1 MKNKINHLLIVT
13 MFALLHASGY
23 SQSKE
28 VTGAVTDPAK
38 LSIPGVNVLVKG
50 TNRGTSTDFDGRYKI
65 AVSPGETLVFSF
77 VGFVSKELKV
87 GTSNN
92 YDISLDNESSNLNE
106 VVVIGYGTQKKKL
119 TSGAISGI
127 KTENFTDRP
136 ISRVDQGMIGQIAGV
151 RVKQTTGL
159 PGQPF
164 SIEIRG
170 AGSITAGNEPLYVVD
185 GFPISTEGTNV
196 NGGFSNG
203 SPLDNMNPNDI
214 ASIEVLKD
222 AAASSIYGS
231 RAANGV
237 VLITTKKGKKGKAKF
252 TFNTYGGI
260 NKEANRV
267 DMLSAEGWIKRAK
280 TMIDTQWVG
289 SGIAGASASQTNA
302 ERIAAYNSVNPTAP
316 LNTTNNR
323 YYTYLYDERWD
334 MPGHPGL
341 DYIDWQDKVFR
352 TGEFSNYQFSAS
364 GATDVVNY
372 YVSANY
378 QKNTGYIVGT
388 DYTLFS
394 ARANI
399 DVKLSDSFKIGINL
413 APSYSEKNDP
423 GVEGK
428 DNTLF
433 KALTATPVFESAV
446 NAAGEKYTTRYA
458 WGSSTTNMLNAL
470 AKKGKNSMYRN
481 IVSTYA
487 DYKFANAFTLKS
499 TINFDNSDNVFESYT
514 PNDVQASIRGAY
526 NTYRRLN
533 IVNENTLNY
542 NKSVGNHSFNVLLG
556 ESFSSYKITRSSLA
570 SGGLYS
576 SSTIETLPTGSL
588 GSTNAEKNTLLSYFS
603 RFQYDYKEKY
613 MLSASVRSDGS
624 SKFGSDKRWGTFY
637 SLSLGWRVKQ
647 ESFLQNVDW
656 LTELKLRAS
665 TGTNGSNNIGS
676 YSSFSTLG
684 QFNYSVGG
692 AVGIGQGVN
701 SIGNPSL
708 HWEESKSVDFGLDL
722 SILKNRI
729 SATFDV
735 YRKTNSDLLLRLPVP
750 AASGFTSYLTNVGA
764 VQNQG
769 WEFELN
775 TVNFKTDN
783 FEWRTSA
790 NISHN
795 ENKVIALGPD
805 QTKIEIS
812 NSFDGG
818 TPFIKLEVGK
828 PMYTIFGLQQNG
840 VITQADLDAAA
851 AETAADP
858 SIPLPTTIGGNKWV
872 LGDPRYI
879 DQNGD
884 KKINSEDRVDLG
896 NPTPKYTWGV
906 TNSFKYKDLD
916 LSVLVQGQN
925 GGTVYGLTG
934 RAIDRTG
941 MGSVE
946 NALNVDPAVRGNWKT
961 SFGYQANSDW
971 LYKSDYVSIRSISI
985 GYNLRE
991 AVKNIKRIDNMRL
1004 YVTGE
1009 NWFYWNKYKVGFNP
1023 EAVNTSGSSNN
1034 DFAVPVDY
1042 GGAPLAK
1049 SIVLGLN
1056 INFN

>member
-1 MKNKINHLLIVT
+1 MKKKINLLLAIA
-13 MFALLHASGY
+13 MFVLLQASGY
-23 SQSKE
+23 SQNKQ

-50 TNRGTSTDFDGRYKI
+50 TNRGTSTDFDGQYKI
-65 AVSPGETLVFSF
+65 SASPGETLVFSF
-77 VGFVSKELKV
+77 VGFVSKEVKI
-87 GTSNN
+87 GASNSYN
-92 YDISLDNESSNLNE
+92 VSLENESSNLNE

-127 KTENFTDRP
+127 KTENFTERP

-222 AAASSIYGS
+222 AAAASIYGS

-302 ERIAAYNSVNPTAP
+302 ERIAAYNSINPTAP

-334 MPGHPGL
+334 IPGHPGL

-352 TGEFSNYQFSAS
+352 TGEFSNYQLSAS

-399 DVKLSDSFKIGINL
+399 DFKLSDSFKIGINF

-470 AKKGKNSMYRN
+470 ARTGKNSMYRN
-481 IVSTYA
+481 LVSTYA

-499 TINFDNSDNVFESYT
+499 TINFDNSDNTFESYT
-514 PNDVQASIRGAY
+514 PNDVQASIRGVY

-533 IVNENTLNY
+533 IVNENTLTY
-542 NKSVGNHSFNVLLG
+542 NKSVGNHNFNVLLG
-556 ESFSSYKITRSSLA
+556 ESFSSYKITKSSLS
-570 SGGLYS
+570 SGGLYNN
-576 SSTIETLPTGSL
+576 STTETLPTGSL

-603 RFQYDYKEKY
+603 RLQYDFKERY
-613 MLSASVRSDGS
+613 LFSASIRSDGS
-624 SKFGSDKRWGTFY
+624 SKFGSEKRWGTFY

-656 LTELKLRAS
+656 LNEFKLRAS

-676 YSSFSTLG
+676 YSSYSTLASY
-684 QFNYSVGG
+684 NYSIGG
-692 AVGIGQGVN
+692 AVGIGQGVS
-701 SIGNPSL
+701 SIANPSL
-708 HWEESKSVDFGLDL
+708 HWEESKSIDFGLDL

-775 TVNFKTDN
+775 TLNFKTDN

-795 ENKVIALGPD
+795 ENKVTALGPD
-805 QTKIEIS
+805 QTKIEI
-812 NSFDGG
+812 NNDFAAGV
-818 TPFIKLEVGK
+818 PFIKLEVGK
-828 PMYTIFGLQQNG
+828 PMYMIFGLQQNG

-851 AETAADP
+851 ATTPNA
-858 SIPLPTTIGGNKWV
+858 TTIGGNKLV

-884 KKINSEDRVDLG
+884 GKINTEDRVDLG
-896 NPTPKYTWGV
+896 NPTPKYTWGI
-906 TNSFKYKDLD
+906 TNTFKYKDLD

-934 RAIDRTG
+934 RAINRTG

-971 LYKSDYVSIRSISI
+971 MYKSDYVSIRSISI

-991 AVKNIKRIDNMRL
+991 AVKSIKRIDNMRL
-1004 YVTGE
+1004 YITGE
-1009 NWFYWNKYKVGFNP
+1009 NWFYWNKYKGGFNP

-1056 INFN
+1056 VNFN

>member
-1 MKNKINHLLIVT
+1 MKNKFNLLLL
-13 MFALLHASGY
+13 MALFALLHTTGY
-23 SQSKE
+23 AQNKT
-28 VTGAVTDPAK
+28 VTGTVTDPSK
-38 LSIPGVNVLVKG
+38 LSIPGVNVIVKG
-50 TNRGTSTDFDGRYKI
+50 TNRGASTDFDGKYS
-65 AVSPGETLVFSF
+65 VSAAPGETLVFSF
-77 VGFVSKELKV
+77 VGFIKKEIVV
-87 GTSNN
+87 GAASSYNV
-92 YDISLDNESSNLNE
+92 SLDAENSSLNE

-119 TSGAISGI
+119 TTGAISGI
-127 KTENFTDRP
+127 KTENFTERP
-136 ISRVDQGMIGQIAGV
+136 ISRIDQGLIGQVAGV

-185 GFPISTEGTNV
+185 GFPIYTEGSNS

-203 SPLDNMNPNDI
+203 SPLDNMNPNDV

-222 AAASSIYGS
+222 AAAASIYGS
-231 RAANGV
+231 RASNGV
-237 VLITTKKGKKGKAKF
+237 VLITTKKGKKGKPKF

-280 TMIDTQWVG
+280 TMIDGQWVA
-289 SGIAGASASQTNA
+289 SGITGASASQTNA
-302 ERIAAYNSVNPTAP
+302 ERIAAYNLKNPTAP
-316 LNTTNNR
+316 LNTSNTR
-323 YYTYLYDERWD
+323 YYTYLYDDRWD
-334 MPGHPGL
+334 IPGHPGL

-352 TGEFSNYQFSAS
+352 TGEFSNYQLSAS
-364 GATDVVNY
+364 GATDAVNY

-394 ARANI
+394 ARANV
-399 DVKLSDSFKIGINL
+399 DVKLSENFKMGINL
-413 APSYSEKNDP
+413 APSYSVKNDP

-433 KALTATPVFESAV
+433 KALTATPVFESAE

-470 AKKGKNSMYRN
+470 ARTGKNSMYRTL
-481 IVSTYA
+481 ISSYA
-487 DYKFANAFTLKS
+487 SYQFAKGWTLKS
-499 TINFDNSDNVFESYT
+499 TINFDNSDNTNESYT
-514 PNDVQASIRGAY
+514 PNDVIASIRGAY
-526 NTYRRLN
+526 NTYRRQNL
-533 IVNENTLNY
+533 VNENTFNY
-542 NKSVGNHSFNVLLG
+542 DKTIGNHTINLLLG
-556 ESFSSYKITRSSLA
+556 QSFSSYEITKASLSSGA
-570 SGGLYS
+570 LYNS
-576 SSTIETLPTGSL
+576 SSIETLPAGSL
-588 GSTNAEKNTLLSYFS
+588 GSTTAEKSTLLSYFA
-603 RFQYDYKEKY
+603 RLQYNFKEKY
-613 MLSASVRSDGS
+613 IMSASIRRDGS
-624 SKFGSDKRWGTFY
+624 SKFGSDRQWGVFP
-637 SLSLGWRVKQ
+637 SLSLGWRIKQ
-647 ESFLQNVDW
+647 EAFLKDTEW
-656 LTELKLRAS
+656 LSDLKLRAS
-665 TGTNGSNNIGS
+665 AGINGSNNIGS
-676 YSSFSTLG
+676 YASYATLG
-684 QFNYSVGG
+684 TYNYSIGG
-692 AVGIGQGVN
+692 AAAIGQGAA
-701 SIGNPSL
+701 SIPNPEL
-708 HWEESKSVDFGLDL
+708 HWEESRSIDLGLDFAF
-722 SILKNRI
+722 IKNRL
-729 SATFDV
+729 SGTFEV
-735 YRKTNSDLLLRLPVP
+735 YRKNNSELLLRVPVP
-750 AASGFTSYLTNVGA
+750 GDTGFVSYLTNIGE

-769 WEFELN
+769 WEFEVNSL
-775 TVNFKTDN
+775 NFKTNN

-795 ENKVIALGPD
+795 ENKVLALGPG
-805 QTKIEIS
+805 QSKIEIS

-818 TPFIKLEVGK
+818 VPFVKLEVGK

-840 VITQADLDAAA
+840 VVSQADIDGGG
-851 AETAADP
+851 
-858 SIPLPTTIGGNKWV
+858 TTIGGNKLV

-896 NPTPKYTWGV
+896 NPTPKYTWGI
-906 TNSFKYKDLD
+906 TNTFKYKDLD

-946 NALNVDPAVRGNWKT
+946 NSLNVDPAVRGNWRT

-971 LYKSDYVSIRSISI
+971 LYKSDYVSVRSISI
-985 GYNLRE
+985 GYSLKE
-991 AVKNIKRIDNMRL
+991 AVKSLTRIDNARL

-1009 NWFYWNKYKVGFNP
+1009 NLFYWNKYKVGFNP
-1023 EAVNTSGSSNN
+1023 EAVNTSGSSNS
-1034 DFAVPVDY
+1034 DFSVPVDY

-1049 SIVLGLN
+1049 SIVIGLN

>member
-1 MKNKINHLLIVT
+1 MKNNLNLLLI
-13 MFALLHASGY
+13 MILFLFAYSSGFA
-23 SQSKE
+23 QEKT
-28 VTGAVTDPAK
+28 VTGTVTDPAK
-38 LSIPGVNVLVKG
+38 LSIPGVNVIVKG
-50 TNRGTSTDFDGRYKI
+50 TNRSTSTDFDGKYSI
-65 AVSPGETLVFSF
+65 SASPGETLIFSF
-77 VGFVSKELKV
+77 VGFVKKEVKL
-87 GTSNN
+87 GAAAN
-92 YDISLDNESSNLNE
+92 YNVSLDAESANLNE

-127 KTENFTDRP
+127 KTETFTERP
-136 ISRVDQGMIGQIAGV
+136 ISRIDQGLIGQVAGV

-170 AGSITAGNEPLYVVD
+170 AGSITAGNEPLYVID
-185 GFPISTEGTNV
+185 GFPIYTEGSNS

-203 SPLDNMNPNDI
+203 SPLDNMNPNDV

-222 AAASSIYGS
+222 ASAAAIYGS
-231 RAANGV
+231 RASNGV
-237 VLITTKKGKKGKAKF
+237 VIITTKKGKTGKPKF
-252 TFNTYGGI
+252 TFNTYGGV

-280 TMIDTQWVG
+280 TMIDSQWVG
-289 SGIAGASASQTNA
+289 SGIAGASASQTTA
-302 ERIAAYNSVNPTAP
+302 ERIAAYNAVNPSTP
-316 LNTTNNR
+316 LTTSNSR
-323 YYTYLYDERWD
+323 YFTYLYDDRWD

-352 TGEFSNYQFSAS
+352 TGEFSNYQLTAS
-364 GATDVVNY
+364 GATEAVNY

-378 QKNTGYIVGT
+378 QKNTGYIIGT
-388 DYTLFS
+388 DYSLFS
-394 ARANI
+394 ARANV
-399 DVKLSDSFKIGINL
+399 DVKLSENFKMGINL
-413 APSYSEKNDP
+413 APSYSIKNDP

-433 KALTATPVFESAV
+433 KALTATPVFESAS

-470 AKKGKNSMYRN
+470 ARTGRNSMYRN
-481 IVSTYA
+481 LISGYA
-487 DYKFANAFTLKS
+487 SYQFAKNFTLKS
-499 TINFDNSDNVFESYT
+499 TINFDNSDNVNESYT
-514 PNDVQASIRGAY
+514 PNDVIASIRGAY
-526 NTYRRLN
+526 NTYRRQN
-533 IVNENTLNY
+533 IVNENTLTY
-542 NKSVGNHSFNVLLG
+542 DRTFGNHSFNVLLG
-556 ESFSSYKITRSSLA
+556 ESFNSYEITRSTMS
-570 SGGLYS
+570 SGALYNS
-576 SSTIETLPTGSL
+576 SSIETLPAGSI
-588 GSTNAEKNTLLSYFS
+588 GSTTAEKNTLLSYFS
-603 RFQYDYKEKY
+603 RLQYNYKEKY
-613 MLSASVRSDGS
+613 IFAASIRRDGS
-624 SKFGSDKRWGTFY
+624 SKFGTDRRWGTFS

-647 ESFLQNVDW
+647 EAFLQDVDW
-656 LTELKLRAS
+656 LTEFKLRAS
-665 TGTNGSNNIGS
+665 TGINGSNNIGS
-676 YSSFSTLG
+676 YAQYATLG
-684 QFNYSVGG
+684 TYNYSIGG
-692 AVGIGQGVN
+692 AVAIGQGAA
-701 SIGNPSL
+701 SIPNPSL
-708 HWEESKSVDFGLDL
+708 HWEESKSIDFGLDFGF
-722 SILKNRI
+722 IKNRLTG
-729 SATFDV
+729 TFEL
-735 YRKTNSDLLLRLPVP
+735 YRKNNSELLLRVPVP
-750 AASGFTSYLTNVGA
+750 GDSGFQTYLTNIGE

-775 TVNFKTDN
+775 SLNVKTPS

-795 ENKVIALGPD
+795 ENKVLALGPD
-805 QTKIEIS
+805 QSKIEIS

-818 TPFIKLEVGK
+818 VPFVKLEVGK

-840 VITQADLDAAA
+840 VVTQADIDAGG
-851 AETAADP
+851 
-858 SIPLPTTIGGNKWV
+858 TTIGGNKLV
-872 LGDPRYI
+872 LGDPRYV

-896 NPTPKYTWGV
+896 NPTPKYTWGI
-906 TNSFKYKDLD
+906 TNTFKYKDLD
-916 LSVLVQGQN
+916 LNVLVQGQN

-946 NALNVDPAVRGNWKT
+946 NSLNVDPAVRGNWRT
-961 SFGYQANSDW
+961 SFGYQANTDW

-985 GYNLRE
+985 GYNLRQ
-991 AVKNIKRIDNMRL
+991 ALKGISRIDNARL

-1009 NWFYWNKYKVGFNP
+1009 NWFYWNKYRVGFNP
-1023 EAVNTSGSSNN
+1023 EAVNTSGSSNS

-1049 SIVLGLN
+1049 SLVIGLN

>member
-1 MKNKINHLLIVT
+1 MKNNLNLLLI
-13 MFALLHASGY
+13 MILFLFAYSSGFA
-23 SQSKE
+23 QEKT
-28 VTGAVTDPAK
+28 VTGTVTDPAK
-38 LSIPGVNVLVKG
+38 LSIPGVNVIVKG
-50 TNRGTSTDFDGRYKI
+50 TNRSTSTDFDGKYSI
-65 AVSPGETLVFSF
+65 SASPGETLIFSF
-77 VGFVSKELKV
+77 VGFVKKEVKL
-87 GTSNN
+87 GAAAN
-92 YDISLDNESSNLNE
+92 YNVSLDAESANLNE

-127 KTENFTDRP
+127 KTETFTERP
-136 ISRVDQGMIGQIAGV
+136 ISRIDQGLIGQVAGV

-170 AGSITAGNEPLYVVD
+170 AGSITAGNEPLYVID
-185 GFPISTEGTNV
+185 GFPIYTEGSNS

-203 SPLDNMNPNDI
+203 SPLDNMNPNDV

-222 AAASSIYGS
+222 ASAAAIYGS
-231 RAANGV
+231 RASNGV
-237 VLITTKKGKKGKAKF
+237 VIITTKKGKTGKPKF
-252 TFNTYGGI
+252 TFNTYGGV

-280 TMIDTQWVG
+280 TMIDSQWVG
-289 SGIAGASASQTNA
+289 SGIAGASASQTTA
-302 ERIAAYNSVNPTAP
+302 ERIAAYNAVNPSTP
-316 LNTTNNR
+316 LTTSNSR
-323 YYTYLYDERWD
+323 YFTYLYDDRWD

-352 TGEFSNYQFSAS
+352 TGEFSNYQLTAS
-364 GATDVVNY
+364 GATEAVNY

-378 QKNTGYIVGT
+378 QKNTGYIIGT
-388 DYTLFS
+388 DYSLFS
-394 ARANI
+394 ARANV
-399 DVKLSDSFKIGINL
+399 DVKLSENFKMGINL
-413 APSYSEKNDP
+413 APSYSIKNDP

-433 KALTATPVFESAV
+433 KALTATPVFESAS

-470 AKKGKNSMYRN
+470 ARTGRNSMYRN
-481 IVSTYA
+481 LISGYA
-487 DYKFANAFTLKS
+487 SYQFAKNFTLKS
-499 TINFDNSDNVFESYT
+499 TINFDNSDNVNESYT
-514 PNDVQASIRGAY
+514 PNDVIASIRGAY
-526 NTYRRLN
+526 NTYRRQN
-533 IVNENTLNY
+533 IVNENTLTY
-542 NKSVGNHSFNVLLG
+542 DRTFGNHSFNVLLG
-556 ESFSSYKITRSSLA
+556 ESFNSYEITRSTMS
-570 SGGLYS
+570 SGALYNS
-576 SSTIETLPTGSL
+576 SSIETLPAGSI
-588 GSTNAEKNTLLSYFS
+588 GSTTAEKNTLLSYFS
-603 RFQYDYKEKY
+603 RLQYNYKEKY
-613 MLSASVRSDGS
+613 IFAASIRRDGS
-624 SKFGSDKRWGTFY
+624 SKFGTDRRWGTFS

-647 ESFLQNVDW
+647 EAFLQDVDW
-656 LTELKLRAS
+656 LTEFKLRAS
-665 TGTNGSNNIGS
+665 TGINGSNNIGS
-676 YSSFSTLG
+676 YAQYATLG
-684 QFNYSVGG
+684 TYNYSIGG
-692 AVGIGQGVN
+692 AVAIGQGAA
-701 SIGNPSL
+701 SIPNPSL
-708 HWEESKSVDFGLDL
+708 HWEESKSIDFGLDFGF
-722 SILKNRI
+722 IKNRLTG
-729 SATFDV
+729 TFEL
-735 YRKTNSDLLLRLPVP
+735 YRKNNSELLLRVPVP
-750 AASGFTSYLTNVGA
+750 GDSGFQTYLTNIGE

-775 TVNFKTDN
+775 SLNVKTPS

-795 ENKVIALGPD
+795 ENKVLALGPD
-805 QTKIEIS
+805 QSKIEIS

-818 TPFIKLEVGK
+818 VPFVKLEVGK

-840 VITQADLDAAA
+840 VVTQADIDAGG
-851 AETAADP
+851 
-858 SIPLPTTIGGNKWV
+858 TTIGGNKLV
-872 LGDPRYI
+872 LGDPRYV

-896 NPTPKYTWGV
+896 NPTPKYTWGI
-906 TNSFKYKDLD
+906 TNTFKYKDLD
-916 LSVLVQGQN
+916 LNVLVQGQN

-946 NALNVDPAVRGNWKT
+946 NSLNVDPAVRGNWRT
-961 SFGYQANSDW
+961 SFGYQANTDW

-985 GYNLRE
+985 GYNLRQ
-991 AVKNIKRIDNMRL
+991 ALKGISRIDNARL

-1023 EAVNTSGSSNN
+1023 EAVNTSGSSNS

-1049 SIVLGLN
+1049 SLVIGLN